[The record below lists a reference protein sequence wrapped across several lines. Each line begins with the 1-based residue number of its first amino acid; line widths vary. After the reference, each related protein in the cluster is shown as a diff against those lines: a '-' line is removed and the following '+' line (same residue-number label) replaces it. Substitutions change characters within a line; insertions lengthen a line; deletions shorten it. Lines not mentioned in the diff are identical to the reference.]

1 MAMSTLS
8 THTMLHCGRWRW
20 DDCNRKSHSDRNWI
34 SANDAAIVISGKKSK
49 AMRVGDCGVC
59 EERGGVH
66 S

>member
-1 MAMSTLS
+1 MTATVRATAIAIGSL
-8 THTMLHCGRWRW
+8 
-20 DDCNRKSHSDRNWI
+20 
-34 SANDAAIVISGKKSK
+34 NDAAIVISGKKSK